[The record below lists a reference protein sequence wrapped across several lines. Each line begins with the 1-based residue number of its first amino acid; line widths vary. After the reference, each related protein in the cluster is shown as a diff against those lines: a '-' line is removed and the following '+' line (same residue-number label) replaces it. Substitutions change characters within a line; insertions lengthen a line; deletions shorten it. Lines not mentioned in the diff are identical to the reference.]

1 MNKQQSAKARERRL
15 RKKYAKK
22 MRFGIIVALV
32 IGLAG
37 GFAAGRYTAKLTDR
51 QPRAQVEPTPLV
63 PSLEATP
70 EATEAAP
77 TEPAVT
83 PQAAEATVTPA
94 PTEVPAPTATP
105 APSEIIVPYGQEQT
119 VTAQIYADGT
129 VRKAND
135 ARAYET
141 VNFSIRI
148 TRYLSEK
155 YYKETWSN
163 DYDLRGNE
171 SSVEFE
177 IMLKDYM
184 GTQKIAPQ
192 DVLDFSYELLNG
204 DTEPGYQLT
213 TAELQ
218 GLEKAELET
227 NIPRTLYKR
236 FDYNPAAGDMKYLVV
251 KAYVDGVETKY
262 FFEVGDPIR
271 PTPAP
276 TAEPTPA
283 PTQEPLT
290 VGSKG
295 DQVRLVQD
303 ALVRLGYLTDTADG
317 TFGERTARAVKKAQ
331 KAFDMEQTGIAD
343 DAFQTRLFEEV
354 KGK

>member
-51 QPRAQVEPTPLV
+51 QPSAQVEPTPLV

-119 VTAQIYADGT
+119 VTAQIYAD
-129 VRKAND
+129 
-135 ARAYET
+135 
-141 VNFSIRI
+141 
-148 TRYLSEK
+148 
-155 YYKETWSN
+155 
-163 DYDLRGNE
+163 
-171 SSVEFE
+171 
-177 IMLKDYM
+177 